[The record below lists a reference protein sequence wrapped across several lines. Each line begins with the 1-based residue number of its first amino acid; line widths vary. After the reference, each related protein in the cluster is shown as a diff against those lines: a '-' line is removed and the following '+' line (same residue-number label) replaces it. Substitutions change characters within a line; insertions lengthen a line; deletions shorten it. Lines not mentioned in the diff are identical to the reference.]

1 MSDWYNQ
8 YEKNIFSSL
17 KDEKNRDIRFFRIEE
32 MLRIAER
39 TDKYAP
45 SCEKCQSFKNRLNE
59 EQKSLKKA
67 VQYPGKERKELDK
80 LQIEMSAHMRKVH
93 GFYPPY
99 YFSYL
104 YSAIGIL
111 IFMAITFIMYL
122 IFPSLSLLNIMAVAF
137 AAGVIIGQITGHKK
151 DNKIKKEKKIL

>member
-32 MLRIAER
+32 MLRMAER

-45 SCEKCQSFKNRLNE
+45 SCKKCQSFKNRLNE
-59 EQKSLKKA
+59 ISMSIKKA
-67 VQYPGKERKELDK
+67 VRYPGKERKELDL
-80 LQIEMSAHMRKVH
+80 LQSEMSAHMKKIH

-111 IFMAITFIMYL
+111 IFMIIAVIVYL
-122 IFPSLSLLNIMAVAF
+122 IFPSFSIWNILSISF
-137 AAGVIIGQITGHKK
+137 AAGVITGQITGNKK
-151 DNKIKKEKKIL
+151 DNRIKKEGKIL

>member
-17 KDEKNRDIRFFRIEE
+17 KNEKNRDIRFFRIEE
-32 MLRIAER
+32 MLRMAER
-39 TDKYAP
+39 TDKYSP
-45 SCEKCQSFKNRLNE
+45 SCKKCQSFKNRLNE
-59 EQKSLKKA
+59 CSISIKKA
-67 VQYPGKERKELDK
+67 VRYPGKERKELDL
-80 LQIEMSAHMRKVH
+80 LQTEMSTHMRNVH

-111 IFMAITFIMYL
+111 VFMAIAIIVYL
-122 IFPSLSLLNIMAVAF
+122 IFPSFSIWNILSISF
-137 AAGVIIGQITGHKK
+137 AAGVIAGQIAGNKK
-151 DNKIKKEKKIL
+151 DNRIKKEGKIL